1 MWQANLRVSKT
12 PEFFPFTLS
21 YFLLPNHP
29 PPIRWI
35 TRIFGAHHPCVC
47 ALTMAYRRESASLSD
62 PHTHTETTYILFLL
76 ISTLG
81 ALAPHR
87 SNRIRGKAH
96 LNRGP
101 HGFKSLQIDNKLG
114 SPFLAEQRKKK
125 KKDAE
130 REVHDRVTIKGFF
143 IQLDLPHLLLYPPP
157 PECRTTSTFISFVC
171 FFL

>member
-1 MWQANLRVSKT
+1 
-12 PEFFPFTLS
+12 
-21 YFLLPNHP
+21 
-29 PPIRWI
+29 
-35 TRIFGAHHPCVC
+35 
-47 ALTMAYRRESASLSD
+47 MAYRPESASLSD

-101 HGFKSLQIDNKLG
+101 DDFKSLQIDNKLG

-125 KKDAE
+125 KRCRE
-130 REVHDRVTIKGFF
+130 RGARSSDNKRFFYPVGFTPLVVPPSARVSYNIN
-143 IQLDLPHLLLYPPP
+143 LYLVCLLFLIDVCLVYVCLY
-157 PECRTTSTFISFVC
+157 CI
-171 FFL
+171 